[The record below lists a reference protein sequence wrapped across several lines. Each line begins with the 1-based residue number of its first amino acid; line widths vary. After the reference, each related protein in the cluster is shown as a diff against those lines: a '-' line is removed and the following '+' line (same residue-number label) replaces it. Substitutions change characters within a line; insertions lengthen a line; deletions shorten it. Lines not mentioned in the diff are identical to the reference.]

1 MTSLNPSGW
10 SHRLV
15 LISLLCASAVM
26 QANAQVASTP
36 SVDAHILLTGGA
48 SSIRVDGLLDE
59 AAWRDAPIASGFRQ
73 QEPFE
78 GEPATEITEVQV
90 LFDDAT
96 LYVGVM
102 ARDRS
107 PEEVIARILQ
117 RDKLMEVTD
126 DEGKP
131 EFTSDDAVVIVL
143 DPFHDHRNAV
153 VLGTN
158 PNGAEFD
165 ALITDEGREFN
176 VDWRGVWEVAARRTP
191 AGWSAEFAIPFRS
204 LRFPETSDEPWGF
217 NIYRVIRRKNEQ
229 TLWSSWS
236 RSNEGFTRVSRA
248 GHIHGLTNLP
258 RTGLNVELKPYVL
271 AGSIQEPD
279 LFDHLD
285 ADEQLEIGL
294 DAKYEVRPGLVLDAT
309 LNTDFAQVEVDD
321 QQVNL
326 TRFSLF
332 YPEKRDFFLEN
343 GGIFEMGWRSMYE
356 PPPFLLFFSRRI
368 GISEDGPIPVLGG
381 LRLTGRTGDQTVG
394 FVNVVMD
401 EALGEP
407 RQNHAVARLKR
418 DIGDNSYVGAMVT
431 DRREVGDWNTT
442 GGVDWS
448 FWPTSVLNVQG
459 FAAATAASGV
469 GGEGAAYRLGIDYQT
484 DRLGIT
490 AGQLGV
496 GPDAT
501 ADLGF
506 ITRKD
511 IQRSDTFLRFT
522 PRPKFLGLRK
532 LNLFW
537 NSKVFTSFDGALRDW
552 ETGLAFEPEW
562 NTGDEF
568 AFAFMRGFNRLDE
581 PFDISENVTI
591 PVGDYD
597 ANQIMLFANTSRNR
611 PIMLNSMA
619 FLQSYFDGH
628 IRMITNDVTASPNAN
643 TALTLGFTHN
653 RVDVPAGAFTANLAR
668 LRVGYAFSTKLVANT
683 LIQYNKR
690 DDELSISVRI
700 NFIHRPGSDLFIVIN
715 EERGSSTSIWD
726 VNTRASVVKL
736 TYLARL

>member
-1 MTSLNPSGW
+1 
-10 SHRLV
+10 
-15 LISLLCASAVM
+15 M
-26 QANAQVASTP
+26 QATAQVASTP
-36 SVDAHILLTGGA
+36 SVDAHILLTGKA

-59 AAWRDAPIASGFRQ
+59 AAWRDAPTASGFRQ

-126 DEGKP
+126 DEGRP

-153 VLGTN
+153 VFGTN

-217 NIYRVIRRKNEQ
+217 NIYRIIRRKNEQ

-258 RTGLNVELKPYVL
+258 RTGLNVELKPYIL
-271 AGSIQEPD
+271 ASSVQEPD

-285 ADEQLEIGL
+285 TDEQFEVGL

-343 GGIFEMGWRSMYE
+343 GGIFEMGWRSMWE
-356 PPPFLLFFSRRI
+356 PPPFLLFFSRQI

-381 LRLTGRTGDQTVG
+381 LRLTGRAGGQTVG
-394 FVNVVMD
+394 VVNVVTD
-401 EALGEP
+401 EAFGEP

-418 DIGDNSYVGAMVT
+418 DIGGNSYVGAMVT
-431 DRREVGDWNTT
+431 DRRDVGNWNTT

-459 FAAATAASGV
+459 FAATTAASGV

-484 DRLGIT
+484 DRFGIT

-496 GPDAT
+496 SPDAT

-511 IQRSDTFLRFT
+511 IHRSDAFLRFT
-522 PRPKFLGLRK
+522 PRPKLLGLRK

-537 NSKVFTSFDGALRDW
+537 NSKLFTSFGGALRDW

-568 AFAFMRGFNRLDE
+568 ALAFMRGFNRLDE
-581 PFDISENVTI
+581 PFDISEDVTI
-591 PVGDYD
+591 PAGDYD
-597 ANQIMLFANTSRNR
+597 ANQVLWFVNTSRNR

-628 IRMITNDVTASPNAN
+628 IRMITNDVTANPTAN

-653 RVDVPAGAFTANLAR
+653 RVDVPTGAFTANLAR
-668 LRVGYAFSTKLVANT
+668 LRVEYAFSTKLVANT

-690 DDELSISVRI
+690 EDQLSISVRI

-715 EERGSSTSIWD
+715 EERGNATSIWD
-726 VNTRASVVKL
+726 LNTRASVVKL